1 MKKTVNVELSEKELR
16 YIAND
21 LISYLWDTKAKVIG
35 LKAYNRS
42 VYNNEG
48 ITSEQEKELK
58 ARGVYDRLDLLKRIE
73 EAREK
78 NFPNY
83 TTNG

>member
-21 LISYLWDTKAKVIG
+21 LISYLWDIKSRVIG
-35 LKAYNRS
+35 SKAYNRS

-48 ITSEQEKELK
+48 ITPEQEKELK

-78 NFPNY
+78 NFPDY

>member
-1 MKKTVNVELSEKELR
+1 MSKTVMVELSEQELR

-21 LISYLWDTKAKVIG
+21 LISYLWDIKSRVIG
-35 LKAYNRS
+35 EKAYNRS
-42 VYNNEG
+42 VYNNDG
-48 ITSEQEKELK
+48 ITPAQEKELK

-78 NFPNY
+78 NFPDH